1 MKKNFLT
8 IFILALV
15 IINMI
20 LSAVIVFTVV
30 PTTVRTNKLIAK
42 VASNIDLEIES
53 PSADSKPENIDIE
66 DIEVYQVPEDITIN
80 LKKLPN
86 DTKNHYALVSVS
98 FSINKKS
105 EDYEKLNP
113 TIANNV
119 SSIKEIISD
128 EFSKYTVDDVNNN
141 KEKIKTEILKRVQE
155 KFQSDFIISVAVG
168 KLVVE

>member
-80 LKKLPN
+80 LKKQPN
-86 DTKNHYALVSVS
+86 DTKSHYALVSVS

-105 EDYEKLNP
+105 KDYEKLNP

-128 EFSKYTVDDVNNN
+128 EFSKYTVDDVNDN
-141 KEKIKTEILKRVQE
+141 KEKVKAEILKRVQE